1 MSQKTTGIIKKISQE
16 QTFKNN
22 FRKAQMIVEID
33 GKYKQPIQ
41 FDFINDKIDL
51 LKNFNIGDKV
61 EVDYN
66 LRGKEWYDQVNKV
79 NKVINS
85 LAVWKLSHYVPA
97 EVSDQNPDRKQ
108 QETEDLPF

>member
-22 FRKAQMIVEID
+22 FRKVQMIVEID
-33 GKYKQPIQ
+33 GKYPQPIQ
-41 FDFINDKIDL
+41 FDFVNDKIDL
-51 LKNFNIGDKV
+51 LQSYNVGDKV

-66 LRGKEWYDQVNKV
+66 LRGKEWND
-79 NKVINS
+79 KVINS
-85 LAVWKLSHYVPA
+85 LAVWKLSHYVPQ

-108 QETEDLPF
+108 QETADLPF